1 MKRVKSWKQR
11 RIMNNDAMSFL
22 QVAAEQPG
30 VQPDILVSIGS
41 LNITNAMLMGVFV
54 TLILLV
60 GSLIIKYRAA
70 LMPSRFQM
78 LVEMAVESFLGLLEQ
93 ITGDRKTADQLLPL
107 IGTLFLFIGFSNIIG
122 LIPGLTSLTYN
133 GTAIFRTP
141 TNDFNMTFSIATA
154 MIILTNVM
162 SIKVFGPIGY
172 LGKFFKF
179 KDVYLGFKKS
189 IGDGVLA
196 IVDFLIGLLDIV
208 SEVAK
213 IVSLSLRLFGNM
225 YAGEVLAAILLGAFA
240 AVIPAAW
247 LAMNLLVGILQALVF
262 GALTAAYYQL
272 AVEVAEEKAN

>member
-1 MKRVKSWKQR
+1 MS
-11 RIMNNDAMSFL
+11 SFL
-22 QVAAEQPG
+22 SFFQVTTAQPG
-30 VQPDILVSIGS
+30 VQPDTLFSIGS
-41 LNITNAMLMGVFV
+41 LNITNAMLMGVLV
-54 TLILLV
+54 TVIFLI
-60 GSLIIKYRAA
+60 GSLIIYKRVA

-78 LVEMAVESFLGLLEQ
+78 LVEMVVESFTGLLEQ
-93 ITGDRKTADQLLPL
+93 ITGSRESAEKLLPL
-107 IGTLFLFIGFSNIIG
+107 IGTLFLFMGCSNLIG
-122 LIPGLTSLTYN
+122 LIPGLTSITYN
-133 GTAIFRTP
+133 GTPIFRTP

-154 MIILTNVM
+154 MIILTNIM

-196 IVDFLIGLLDIV
+196 IVDFFIGLLDII

-247 LAMNLLVGILQALVF
+247 LAMNLLVGVLQALVF

-272 AVEVAEEKAN
+272 AVDVSEETSN